1 MCLAKQAQELFE
13 DNLDWFTEH
22 YDELEKNYGNKVLAI
37 KNRKVIAVSTTLE
50 KLLDELRSR
59 KEDISSIY
67 VGSIPPKG
75 MAFIL

>member
-1 MCLAKQAQELFE
+1 MVKQAQESFE

-37 KNRKVIAVSTTLE
+37 KNRKVIAVSASLE
-50 KLLDELRSR
+50 KLLDELRNR
-59 KEDISSIY
+59 QEDISSIY
-67 VGSIPPKG
+67 MGSIPPKG